1 MIKLPQRQSKLGSY
15 LTVALGAGAAA
26 TSAEAATVFYSSGDT
41 GTPWQAS
48 AYGPSSRVMISS
60 GGSGWGLGILNSS
73 GFQRSTASIS
83 TYLLSSNMPTYI
95 MYKYGPSMANA
106 AQSGNDNYMLYD
118 INGDSTYDSV
128 ARFSFNGSGGGYL
141 MAVSQDMAGLTF
153 ATGVSNILGSPVAAT
168 PEPAGFLLGGVPA
181 LIGVGAL
188 LRRRVRPGAA
198 LGLMA
203 LGADGVRA
211 RRESAAAA

>member
-1 MIKLPQRQSKLGSY
+1 MGGKY
-15 LTVALGAGAAA
+15 EM
-26 TSAEAATVFYSSGDT
+26 TSNG
-41 GTPWQAS
+41 
-48 AYGPSSRVMISS
+48 GP
-60 GGSGWGLGILNSS
+60 GWGLALLDYSFAI
-73 GFQRSTASIS
+73 QRGSASIS
-83 TYLLSSNMPTYI
+83 AYMLAFNMPDYVRYRDLT
-95 MYKYGPSMANA
+95 GMALG